1 MSALFVL
8 ATALAV
14 YMEWYTL
21 LLIPFG
27 LIFLYS
33 GWINREVFFWLLIA
47 SLPFSFEYQ
56 LNPSLGLDLPDE
68 VLMLGVSLF
77 FTCAWL
83 YRPQIIQRSVV
94 SHPLVI
100 LLLAGFSW
108 SLCTAYFST
117 DTIVS
122 FKYILA
128 KTWYFG
134 AFILAPLVLFR
145 EKMNLK
151 KAAIIFSVSLFA
163 VMMIIL
169 VRHGLQGFRFD
180 TINVAAAPFFRNHV
194 NYSSMLVLLF
204 PLLLVFYKS
213 VQQKRFRQWIL
224 VAIGLFFAAL
234 FFTYA
239 RGAWLALLAGL
250 AAWYLISRRKL
261 VPAVILAFGM
271 IIFSLYWVSREDRY
285 LKLAHDYKTT
295 IFHSNFGEHLLAT
308 YQMRDVSTAERFY
321 RWIAGIRLAGDN
333 PYTGTGPNTFYNNY
347 RPYAVPAYRTWVSN
361 NPDHSTIHNYFL
373 LLLVEQGYPGM
384 ILFLLMVIAMFY
396 YAQQIYSR
404 AKDVFYKNTAL
415 ATAMM
420 LAMIVTVNLLS
431 DLIETDK
438 IGSLFYLCLAVLVS
452 MDVLDRK
459 SSDSSAD
466 IERIA

>member
-1 MSALFVL
+1 
-8 ATALAV
+8 
-14 YMEWYTL
+14 MEWYFL
-21 LLIPFG
+21 PLIPFA
-27 LIFLYS
+27 LILFYS
-33 GWINREVFFWLLIA
+33 GWLNRETVFWLLIA
-47 SLPFSFEYQ
+47 SLPFSFEFQ

-77 FTCAWL
+77 FACAWL
-83 YRPQIIQRSVV
+83 YKPALLSRSVI

-100 LLLAGFSW
+100 LLLVVFSW
-108 SLCTAYFST
+108 SLCTAFLST
-117 DTIVS
+117 DQIIS

-128 KTWYFG
+128 KTWYLG
-134 AFILAPLVLFR
+134 AFVLAPLVLFR
-145 EKMNLK
+145 DKKNLK

-169 VRHGLQGFRFD
+169 FRHGLKGFHFS
-180 TINVAAAPFFRNHV
+180 TINEAASPFFRNHV

-204 PLLLVFYKS
+204 PLLLVFYKT
-213 VQQKRFRQWIL
+213 VQQKKFRQWIL
-224 VAIGLFFAAL
+224 VAMGLFFAAL

-239 RGAWLALLAGL
+239 RGAWLALLAGI
-250 AAWYLISRRKL
+250 AAWVLITSRKL

-271 IIFSLYWVSREDRY
+271 IIFSLYWISKEDRY

-295 IFHSNFGEHLLAT
+295 IFHSNFSEHLLAT
-308 YQMRDVSTAERFY
+308 YQMKDVSTAERFY
-321 RWIAGIRLAGDN
+321 RWIAGIRMAGEHGL
-333 PYTGTGPNTFYNNY
+333 TGTGPNTFYNNY

-384 ILFLLMVIAMFY
+384 IIFLLMIIAMFY
-396 YAQQIYSR
+396 YAQHIYNR

-438 IGSLFYLCLAVLVS
+438 IGSMFYICIALLVS
-452 MDVLDRK
+452 ADLATK
-459 SSDSSAD
+459 KEGKQSAREQRD
-466 IERIA
+466 EPGSRS

>member
-1 MSALFVL
+1 MA
-8 ATALAV
+8 A
-14 YMEWYTL
+14 YMEWYFL
-21 LLIPFG
+21 PLIPFG
-27 LIFLYS
+27 VILFYS
-33 GWINREVFFWLLIA
+33 GWMNRETVFWLLIA

-68 VLMLGVSLF
+68 ILMLGVALF
-77 FTCAWL
+77 FSCAWL
-83 YRPQIIQRSVV
+83 YKPQILQRSVI
-94 SHPLVI
+94 SHPLII
-100 LLLAGFSW
+100 LLLAVFSW

-117 DTIVS
+117 DKLIS

-128 KTWYFG
+128 KTWYLG
-134 AFILAPLVLFR
+134 AFVLAPLILFR
-145 EKMNLK
+145 DKMKLK
-151 KAAIIFSVSLFA
+151 KAAIIFSGSLFA

-169 VRHGLQGFRFD
+169 FRHGLKGFQFS
-180 TINVAAAPFFRNHV
+180 TINEAAAPFFRNHV

-204 PLLLVFYKS
+204 PLLFVFYKS
-213 VQQKRFRQWIL
+213 VQQKKYRQWIL

-239 RGAWLALLAGL
+239 RGAWLALLAGVS
-250 AAWYLISRRKL
+250 AWVLIAGRKL

-271 IIFSLYWVSREDRY
+271 IIFSLYWISKEDRY

-295 IFHSNFGEHLLAT
+295 IFHTNFGDHLLAT
-308 YQMRDVSTAERFY
+308 YQLKDVSTAERFY
-321 RWIAGIRLAGDN
+321 RWIAGIRLARDHGF
-333 PYTGTGPNTFYNNY
+333 TGTGPNTFYNNY

-384 ILFLLMVIAMFY
+384 ILFLLMIVAMFY
-396 YAQQIYSR
+396 YAQQIYNR
-404 AKDVFYKNTAL
+404 TKDVFYKNTAL
-415 ATAMM
+415 ATAMI

-438 IGSLFYLCLAVLVS
+438 IGSMFYICIALLVS
-452 MDVLDRK
+452 ADLATK
-459 SSDSSAD
+459 KEGQQSATPQL
-466 IERIA
+466 